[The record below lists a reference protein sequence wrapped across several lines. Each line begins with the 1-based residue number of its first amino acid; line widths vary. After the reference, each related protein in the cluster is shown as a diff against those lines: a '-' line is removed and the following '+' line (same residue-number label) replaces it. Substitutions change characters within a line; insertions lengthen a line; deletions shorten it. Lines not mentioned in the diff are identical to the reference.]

1 MYGASGET
9 PVSRILN
16 IRTSRVDGCALVWL
30 GGEMDITGVIEAST
44 VLRTALVDGESR
56 LVVDVTDLAF
66 IDASGLQVLVSAA
79 RQATQ
84 CGGWL
89 CLVGARD
96 LLRRMLRIV
105 HLTTVLPVYDT
116 VQAALAANGLAAGQ
130 LLRQGSDG

>member
-1 MYGASGET
+1 
-9 PVSRILN
+9 
-16 IRTSRVDGCALVWL
+16 
-30 GGEMDITGVIEAST
+30 MDIAGVAEARAALS
-44 VLRTALVDGESR
+44 TALVDGEGR

-79 RQATQ
+79 KQAAQ

-96 LLRRMLRIV
+96 LLRRMLRI
-105 HLTTVLPVYDT
+105 LRLAAVLPVHDT
-116 VQAALAANGLAAGQ
+116 VQAALAANGRAAGQ